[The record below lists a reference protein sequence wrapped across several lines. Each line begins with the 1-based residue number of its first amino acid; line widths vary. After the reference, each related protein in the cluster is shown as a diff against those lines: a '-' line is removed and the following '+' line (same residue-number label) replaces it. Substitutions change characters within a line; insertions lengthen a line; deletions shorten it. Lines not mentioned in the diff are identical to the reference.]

1 MTLSRSTGLKPGAFK
16 RGQRKEANAVVKL
29 RKCAVK
35 SCRKEFMPAK
45 PFETWCSPDCG
56 TILALTKLEKGRA
69 GKAKA
74 ERVADRV
81 KKAKFKTRGEWI
93 AEAQVA
99 FNAFI
104 RERDRQAGY
113 PCISSG
119 KPLDWSGNNVDAGH
133 YRSRGSAP
141 HMRFDER
148 NCHAQSKQENRYAS
162 GNATDYR
169 IGLIARIGIEAVEA
183 LEADDAPRKHTV
195 DELKAIR
202 DEYRAK
208 LKDLKKNNQ
217 LQQGD

>member
-1 MTLSRSTGLKPGAFK
+1 MTLSRSTGLKRTAFK
-16 RGQRKEANAVVKL
+16 RADRKEADAVAKL
-29 RKCAVK
+29 HKRKCAVK
-35 SCRKEFMPAK
+35 SCRNEFMPAK

-56 TILALTKLEKGRA
+56 TILALAKLEKGKA

-74 ERVADRV
+74 ERAVDRV
-81 KKAKFKTRGEWI
+81 KKAKLKKRGEWI
-93 AEAQVA
+93 ADAQKA

-141 HMRFDER
+141 HLRFDER

-169 IGLIARIGIEAVEA
+169 IGLIARIGVEAVEA
-183 LEADDAPRKHTV
+183 LERDDTPRKYTV
-195 DELKAIR
+195 DELRGIR
-202 DEYRAK
+202 DEYRSK
-208 LKDLKKNNQ
+208 LKALKASHP
-217 LQQGD
+217 